1 MHDGKRDAEKG
12 SVSMKRLAVVLG
24 LLSLSPT
31 VWADPLWVGSWV
43 QRDPGQ
49 GFRLTMTVEEVGN
62 GMKFT
67 YKLFGPNLPAAGN
80 ILIIQTQLDG
90 KDVPVLVD
98 GKPTGQMMGIRR
110 IDGRHSSTVLKFQGK
125 ETGTS
130 KAEISSDGEVLKV
143 ESDNVV
149 DSANGPAG
157 KITQYWDKK

>member
-1 MHDGKRDAEKG
+1 
-12 SVSMKRLAVVLG
+12 MKHIAVILG
-24 LLSLSPT
+24 LLCLSPT

-62 GMKFT
+62 GLKFT
-67 YKLFGPNLPAAGN
+67 YEFFDPNLPATGT

-98 GKPTGQMMGIRR
+98 GKPPGQMMGIRR
-110 IDGRHSSTVLKFQGK
+110 IDSRHLSTVLKFQGK

-130 KAEISSDGEVLKV
+130 KAEISSDGQVLKV
-143 ESDNVV
+143 ETDNVV
-149 DSANGPAG
+149 DSVNGPAG
-157 KITQYWDKK
+157 KIIQYWDKR